1 MSTIIMPTTLF
12 GKLLIE
18 PGEDLW
24 EDCLIEMDGKDLDV
38 TLSIDGGVVTQ
49 ETHEQVRDILES
61 LPAMCRRAKDCMSAA
76 YPEDETVAGYVDYLM
91 AELPIADLEAALNVR
106 AASDVTVET
115 FFDALEPCHFA
126 LSAAGG
132 LSCRMDFT
140 IGRDYADAVLCVV
153 FDAQQ
158 NILSIRH
165 ES

>member
-49 ETHEQVRDILES
+49 ETQAQVRGLLED
-61 LPAMCRRAKDCMSAA
+61 LPALCRRAKDRMHGA
-76 YPEDETVAGYVDYLM
+76 YPEDETIAGYVDYLM
-91 AELPIADLEAALNVR
+91 AELPIADLETALNVR

-126 LSAAGG
+126 LSTGAG
-132 LSCRMDFT
+132 LTLRMDFT

-153 FDAQQ
+153 FDAQRQ
-158 NILSIRH
+158 IVSITH